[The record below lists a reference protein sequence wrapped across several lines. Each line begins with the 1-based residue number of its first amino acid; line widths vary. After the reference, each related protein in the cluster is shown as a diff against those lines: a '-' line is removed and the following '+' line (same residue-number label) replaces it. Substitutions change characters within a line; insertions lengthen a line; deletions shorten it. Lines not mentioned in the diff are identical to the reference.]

1 MIIINASILDNK
13 PTGIGIYTLN
23 LLEKFNR
30 LNMIYTLFTSLNNN
44 QKNVQLIK
52 VIKYIRPYP
61 YKKIGGLIRFLI
73 NQFYFTWVG
82 KKFNIAYL
90 PTPHGSVFLKNQVVT
105 VHDLLALHFP
115 KQHKLQYYYY
125 KYFMPVILANAK
137 AIVSI
142 SESTKNDLIYFY
154 DINPEKIK
162 VIYNGFNQSHFVH
175 KQNAAEYIKNK
186 FKLDNYIF
194 TVGSSYPHKNLDKL
208 IEAFKNLNDN
218 NLVLAITGQVGSYQK
233 VLIEKYNIKNIIFL
247 GYVDYKDLPYLYS
260 AAKAMVYPSLYE
272 GFGFPPLEAMSCH
285 CPVIVSNTSS
295 LPEVCANA
303 VEYIDP
309 NDVSSI
315 EKGIIKV
322 INDKV
327 YRNDLIEKGKLQSTK
342 FSWEKTANELINLFK
357 ELNDE

>member
-1 MIIINASILDNK
+1 MKIVINGSVLDDK
-13 PTGIGIYTLN
+13 PTGIGIYSLSLIN
-23 LLEKFNR
+23 EFDKNNFK
-30 LNMIYTLFTSLNNN
+30 YALFTSLKSL
-44 QKNVQLIK
+44 KNKNI
-52 VIKYIRPYP
+52 INISKYVRPHP

-73 NQFYFTWVG
+73 NQLYFTWVG
-82 KKFNIAYL
+82 NKYDISYL

-125 KYFMPVILANAK
+125 KFFMPIILAKAK

-142 SESTKNDLIYFY
+142 SESTKNDLIDFY
-154 DINPEKIK
+154 DINPEKIR

-175 KQNAAEYIKNK
+175 KQNAEEYIKNK
-186 FKLDNYIF
+186 FKLGNYIF

-208 IEAFKNLNDN
+208 IEAFKDLNDDS
-218 NLVLAITGQVGSYQK
+218 LVLAITGQVGSYQK
-233 VLIEKYNIKNIIFL
+233 ELIEKYNIKNIIFL

-272 GFGFPPLEAMSCH
+272 GFGFPPLEAMSCN

-309 NDVSSI
+309 HDIFSI
-315 EKGIIKV
+315 EKGIRKV

-327 YRNDLIEKGKLQSTK
+327 YRNDLIAKGKIQSDK
-342 FSWEKTANELINLFK
+342 FSWDKTTTELIKLFE
-357 ELNDE
+357 ELNYE